1 MSDLTPDKPKYRGDP
16 NFSLRLNFADR
27 ARLKAA
33 ADGVPLGTYIRDQL
47 LADTERPRRRSK
59 ASLIKDR
66 KELAHVL
73 AQLGQSRLAS
83 NVNQLAKAMNMG
95 DLEVDPDT
103 RDAFLQA
110 ASDIAAMRAALIAAL
125 GLQPEAR
132 P

>member
-1 MSDLTPDKPKYRGDP
+1 MTRKPLP
-16 NFSLRLNFADR
+16 PFSLRLTFEER
-27 ARLKAA
+27 ARLEAEA
-33 ADGVPLGTYIRDQL
+33 GRAPLGRHIRSRLFGDS
-47 LADTERPRRRSK
+47 ARPVRAKS
-59 ASLIKDR
+59 AGSIKDHAQ
-66 KELAHVL
+66 LAHVL

-110 ASDIAAMRAALIAAL
+110 AADIAAMRAALITAL